1 MIRPNHDPH
10 CEEALAGIEPYLDG
24 DLPEDEADRLRG
36 HLAGCPACAAELEL
50 ATRIQSELRSLPQLD
65 CPPEVLERV
74 RREGRA
80 DRARVV
86 PFEPRRRVS
95 RFLGPRLAAAAAVLA
110 LAVGGGA
117 LFLQVQQPPD
127 QPSPEEIAQATAEA
141 KLALAYLG
149 KATRRASLDLQEEVL
164 AKRLVVPATRGVSRS
179 LGEIPDLPVP
189 TGRLEK
195 EF

>member
-1 MIRPNHDPH
+1 MIRTDHDLH
-10 CEEALAGIEPYLDG
+10 CEEALDWIEPYLDG
-24 DLPEDEADRLRG
+24 DLPEDEAGRLRG
-36 HLAGCPACAAELEL
+36 HFDRCPACAAELAL

-74 RREGRA
+74 RQEGRK

-86 PFEPRRRVS
+86 PFKPRHIIHTI
-95 RFLGPRLAAAAAVLA
+95 GPRLAAAAAVLA

-117 LFLQVQQPPD
+117 LFLQVQKPSD
-127 QPSPEEIAQATAEA
+127 QPSQEEIAQATADA

-149 KATRRASLDLQEEVL
+149 KATRRASTDLQEEIL

-179 LGEIPDLPVP
+179 FGEIPDLPIP
-189 TGRLEK
+189 AGRLEK